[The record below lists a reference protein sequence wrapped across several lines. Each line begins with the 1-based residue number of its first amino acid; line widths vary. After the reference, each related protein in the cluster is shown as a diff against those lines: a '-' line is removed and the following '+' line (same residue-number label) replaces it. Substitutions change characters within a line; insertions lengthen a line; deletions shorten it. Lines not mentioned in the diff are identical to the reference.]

1 VINAGLLPKFLGDR
15 GVVGVDVAGN
25 DFPLLRHSQGH
36 TKGAVAGEGANFDR
50 PLRPQQLHQQ
60 SHELPLLR
68 RNLLNGRLLLRVA
81 PAR

>member
-1 VINAGLLPKFLGDR
+1 
-15 GVVGVDVAGN
+15 
-25 DFPLLRHSQGH
+25 
-36 TKGAVAGEGANFDR
+36 
-50 PLRPQQLHQQ
+50 LRPQQLHQQ

>member
-50 PLRPQQLHQQ
+50 PLRPQ
-60 SHELPLLR
+60 
-68 RNLLNGRLLLRVA
+68 
-81 PAR
+81 